1 MATQTPSDQSKASK
15 SGGPA
20 SEMPDLAP
28 AAMFTIRQHRA
39 AVLCALV
46 AAGVTGLAACGSST
60 SITPPATT
68 GASTQLTAA
77 QCMRARGVP
86 NFPDPGPNGGF
97 QTILSSGGAV
107 RINGITFSGPAFE
120 AAEKICKPG
129 GTSSGNP
136 PVPEQQQRAMLDF
149 ARCMRQHGIS
159 QYTDPQFPP
168 SGGIFG
174 GGVSPQA
181 AATPAYKH
189 AAAIC
194 AKTPAS

>member
-1 MATQTPSDQSKASK
+1 
-15 SGGPA
+15 
-20 SEMPDLAP
+20 MPGRAP
-28 AAMFTIRQHRA
+28 AGSFTITHHRGA
-39 AVLCALV
+39 LVLALV

-60 SITPPATT
+60 GITSPATT
-68 GASTQLTAA
+68 GTSSQLTAA
-77 QCMRARGVP
+77 QCIRAHGVP
-86 NFPDPGPNGGF
+86 NFPDPGQNGGF
-97 QTILSSGGAV
+97 QTILLSGGAV
-107 RINGITFSGPAFE
+107 KINGITFSGPGFM

-129 GTSSGNP
+129 GASTGNP
-136 PVPEQQQRAMLDF
+136 AVPEQRQHAMLDF

-181 AATPAYKH
+181 ATAPAYKR

-194 AKTPAS
+194 AKAPVS